1 MKLLSQGRLAAAG
14 CLAGFVLL
22 AAGRVVPS
30 PEASIG
36 LTAGAALCFLGAL
49 GALQGL
55 SARLRTML
63 EELQSKQTTK
73 A

>member
-1 MKLLSQGRLAAAG
+1 MKLLSQGRIAAAG

-36 LTAGAALCFLGAL
+36 LTAAAAVCFLGAL
-49 GALQGL
+49 GALQGMNT
-55 SARLRTML
+55 RFRGML
-63 EELQSKQTTK
+63 DELQTRQTTK
-73 A
+73 S

>member
-1 MKLLSQGRLAAAG
+1 MKLLSHGRLAAAG
-14 CLAGFVLL
+14 CLLGFVLL
-22 AAGRVVPS
+22 AVGRVVPS

-36 LTAGAALCFLGAL
+36 LTAVATLCFLGAL

-55 SARLRTML
+55 NARLRGML
-63 EELQSKQTTK
+63 EELQTKQTTK